1 MVLLVV
7 AAGAFLLS
15 TAGTHAQAASTTRPY
30 EVTFV
35 ARECPTY
42 QDISANLARNNIQE
56 SLQDLGPDTF
66 YQPGQPIS
74 PSIET
79 PHQPN
84 CTPLV
89 GWDFTFGSGIN
100 GTTPGT
106 NLSRVSNPGAPMT
119 SEASVPLLDPQGD
132 PTGDSIAGAVTVALT
147 PAQVSAAM
155 TRNLWVQGGTA
166 TDPLGTGSF
175 GDRYAFGALRCAID
189 NLNGD
194 NVEWVGFPTG
204 STNVFCYYYA
214 VSQTPAPGTI
224 VIKKQQ
230 VLAADESFSTN
241 TFQFNGSV
249 SYNPGGNFDV
259 PVSGPSGATGSV
271 SFTRDSGVD
280 WNFSELPYGGFSFT
294 SVTCSSSSGLSTFK
308 QGAGTPAPT
317 LSSTVNDPVIVDLA
331 PADVASCTYVDTRNV
346 VDLTVLKQTT
356 GGTGSSTFGF
366 GMTGPSGALPD
377 LSATVSQPDD
387 PVVACTAS
395 SVCDTLDTGGSF
407 PATYTVTEA
416 LPPASPSGSWAV
428 SGFECNG
435 NGGPTSDLTQSVTI
449 TSLSDAS
456 QACVFTDSFTPTGS
470 LTITKTTTGG
480 IGSTDFVVTPA
491 TPPSGESD
499 TGQSLLDATT
509 TQPGVP
515 VTATLS
521 SGPPL
526 DPLTVAQQYSI
537 TEEGPDDTA
546 AGTWATHSISCN
558 GAATDPTA
566 SDTVVTLTAA
576 DPHVTCAF
584 TNAFAA
590 TPPATTTTTTTTTS
604 ATATTTTDTGG
615 QVAATTA
622 ALKLAPTGLDVRL
635 LLEVGVVLVL
645 VGLALIAV
653 DRRRRPQRPVPVP
666 TEDGRPS

>member
-1 MVLLVV
+1 MALLVV
-7 AAGAFLLS
+7 AAAAFLLS
-15 TAGTHAQAASTTRPY
+15 TAGTHAQAASATNPY

-35 ARECPTY
+35 ARQCPTY

-106 NLSRVSNPGAPMT
+106 NLSRVSDPGDPMT

-132 PTGDSIAGAVTVALT
+132 PTGESIAGAVTVALT

-155 TRNLWVQGGTA
+155 SRNLWVQGGTA
-166 TDPLGTGSF
+166 TDPLGTGSS

-224 VIKKQQ
+224 DIKKQQ
-230 VLAADESFSTN
+230 VLAADESSSTN

-259 PVSGPSGATGSV
+259 PVSGPSGATGAV

-294 SVTCSSSSGLSTFK
+294 SVTCSSTSGLSTFK

-331 PADVASCTYVDTRNV
+331 PADVATCTYVDTRNV

-356 GGTGSSTFGF
+356 GGTGSTTFGF
-366 GMTGPSGALPD
+366 GMAGPSGVLPD

-395 SVCDTLDTGGSF
+395 SVCDTVDTGGSF
-407 PATYTVTEA
+407 PATYTITEG

-449 TSLSDAS
+449 TSLSDAT

-480 IGSTDFVVTPA
+480 VGSTDFVVTPV
-491 TPPSGESD
+491 TLPPDESD
-499 TGQSLLDATT
+499 TGQTLLTATT

-537 TEEGPDDTA
+537 TEEGPDNTG

-558 GAATDPTA
+558 GAATDPST
-566 SDTVVTLTAA
+566 SDTIVTLTAA

-584 TNAFAA
+584 TNAFTAS
-590 TPPATTTTTTTTTS
+590 PPATTTTTTSTTV
-604 ATATTTTDTGG
+604 TAATTDTGG
-615 QVAATTA
+615 QVAATSA
-622 ALKLAPTGLDVRL
+622 ALKLASTDWTSASCSRWAWSWCWPDW
-635 LLEVGVVLVL
+635 
-645 VGLALIAV
+645 
-653 DRRRRPQRPVPVP
+653 P
-666 TEDGRPS
+666 

>member
-317 LSSTVNDPVIVDLA
+317 LSSAVNDPVIVDLA

-366 GMTGPSGALPD
+366 GMTGPSGAL
-377 LSATVSQPDD
+377 T
-387 PVVACTAS
+387 
-395 SVCDTLDTGGSF
+395 
-407 PATYTVTEA
+407 
-416 LPPASPSGSWAV
+416 
-428 SGFECNG
+428 
-435 NGGPTSDLTQSVTI
+435 
-449 TSLSDAS
+449 
-456 QACVFTDSFTPTGS
+456 
-470 LTITKTTTGG
+470 
-480 IGSTDFVVTPA
+480 
-491 TPPSGESD
+491 
-499 TGQSLLDATT
+499 
-509 TQPGVP
+509 
-515 VTATLS
+515 
-521 SGPPL
+521 
-526 DPLTVAQQYSI
+526 
-537 TEEGPDDTA
+537 
-546 AGTWATHSISCN
+546 
-558 GAATDPTA
+558 
-566 SDTVVTLTAA
+566 
-576 DPHVTCAF
+576 
-584 TNAFAA
+584 
-590 TPPATTTTTTTTTS
+590 
-604 ATATTTTDTGG
+604 
-615 QVAATTA
+615 
-622 ALKLAPTGLDVRL
+622 
-635 LLEVGVVLVL
+635 
-645 VGLALIAV
+645 
-653 DRRRRPQRPVPVP
+653 RPVGHRLPA
-666 TEDGRPS
+666 

>member
-15 TAGTHAQAASTTRPY
+15 TAGTHAQAASTTHPY

-308 QGAGTPAPT
+308 QGAGTPAAHAQ
-317 LSSTVNDPVIVDLA
+317 L
-331 PADVASCTYVDTRNV
+331 RG
-346 VDLTVLKQTT
+346 QR
-356 GGTGSSTFGF
+356 
-366 GMTGPSGALPD
+366 SG
-377 LSATVSQPDD
+377 
-387 PVVACTAS
+387 
-395 SVCDTLDTGGSF
+395 
-407 PATYTVTEA
+407 
-416 LPPASPSGSWAV
+416 
-428 SGFECNG
+428 
-435 NGGPTSDLTQSVTI
+435 
-449 TSLSDAS
+449 
-456 QACVFTDSFTPTGS
+456 
-470 LTITKTTTGG
+470 
-480 IGSTDFVVTPA
+480 
-491 TPPSGESD
+491 
-499 TGQSLLDATT
+499 
-509 TQPGVP
+509 
-515 VTATLS
+515 
-521 SGPPL
+521 
-526 DPLTVAQQYSI
+526 
-537 TEEGPDDTA
+537 
-546 AGTWATHSISCN
+546 H
-558 GAATDPTA
+558 
-566 SDTVVTLTAA
+566 
-576 DPHVTCAF
+576 
-584 TNAFAA
+584 
-590 TPPATTTTTTTTTS
+590 
-604 ATATTTTDTGG
+604 
-615 QVAATTA
+615 
-622 ALKLAPTGLDVRL
+622 R
-635 LLEVGVVLVL
+635 
-645 VGLALIAV
+645 
-653 DRRRRPQRPVPVP
+653 
-666 TEDGRPS
+666 

>member
-1 MVLLVV
+1 M
-7 AAGAFLLS
+7 
-15 TAGTHAQAASTTRPY
+15 
-30 EVTFV
+30 
-35 ARECPTY
+35 
-42 QDISANLARNNIQE
+42 
-56 SLQDLGPDTF
+56 
-66 YQPGQPIS
+66 
-74 PSIET
+74 
-79 PHQPN
+79 
-84 CTPLV
+84 
-89 GWDFTFGSGIN
+89 
-100 GTTPGT
+100 
-106 NLSRVSNPGAPMT
+106 
-119 SEASVPLLDPQGD
+119 
-132 PTGDSIAGAVTVALT
+132 
-147 PAQVSAAM
+147 
-155 TRNLWVQGGTA
+155 
-166 TDPLGTGSF
+166 
-175 GDRYAFGALRCAID
+175 
-189 NLNGD
+189 
-194 NVEWVGFPTG
+194 
-204 STNVFCYYYA
+204 
-214 VSQTPAPGTI
+214 
-224 VIKKQQ
+224 
-230 VLAADESFSTN
+230 
-241 TFQFNGSV
+241 
-249 SYNPGGNFDV
+249 
-259 PVSGPSGATGSV
+259 
-271 SFTRDSGVD
+271 
-280 WNFSELPYGGFSFT
+280 
-294 SVTCSSSSGLSTFK
+294 
-308 QGAGTPAPT
+308 
-317 LSSTVNDPVIVDLA
+317 
-331 PADVASCTYVDTRNV
+331 
-346 VDLTVLKQTT
+346 
-356 GGTGSSTFGF
+356 
-366 GMTGPSGALPD
+366 
-377 LSATVSQPDD
+377 
-387 PVVACTAS
+387 
-395 SVCDTLDTGGSF
+395 CDTLDTGGSF

>member
-1 MVLLVV
+1 MALVAM
-7 AAGAFLLS
+7 AAAAFLLS
-15 TAGTHAQAASTTRPY
+15 TAGSHAQAAGTTHPY
-30 EVTFV
+30 QVTFV
-35 ARECPTY
+35 ARQCPNY

-79 PHQPN
+79 PHQPA
-84 CTPLV
+84 CTPLA
-89 GWDFTFGSGIN
+89 GWQFTFGSGID

-106 NLSRVSNPGAPMT
+106 NLSRVSAPGAPVT
-119 SEASVPLLDPQGD
+119 TEASVPLLDPQGD
-132 PTGDSIAGAVTVALT
+132 PTGGSIAGAVTVALT
-147 PAQVSAAM
+147 PAQVSAALS
-155 TRNLWVQGGTA
+155 RNLWVQGGTA

-204 STNVFCYYYA
+204 TTNVFCYYYA

-224 VIKKQQ
+224 VVKKQQ
-230 VLAADESFSTN
+230 VLAADETASTN
-241 TFQFNGSV
+241 TFPFNGSV

-280 WNFSELPYGGFSFT
+280 WNFTELPYGGFSFT
-294 SVTCSSSSGLSTFK
+294 SVTCSSNSGLSTFK
-308 QGAGTPAPT
+308 QGSGTPAPT
-317 LSSTVNDPVIVDLA
+317 LTSTVNDPVIVDLA
-331 PADVASCTYVDTRNV
+331 PADVATCTYVDTRNV

-356 GGTGSSTFGF
+356 GGSGPTTFDF
-366 GMTGPSGALPD
+366 GMTGPTGGLPD

-387 PVVACTAS
+387 PVVACTATA
-395 SVCDTLDTGGSF
+395 VCDTVDTGGSF
-407 PATYTVTEA
+407 PATYTMTEA
-416 LPPASPSGSWAV
+416 LPPAAPAGTWAV

-435 NGGPTSDLTQSVTI
+435 NGGPTTDPTQSVTI
-449 TSLSDAS
+449 TSLSDAI

-470 LTITKTTTGG
+470 VTITKTTTGG
-480 IGSTDFVVTPA
+480 VGSTDFVVTPV
-491 TPPSGESD
+491 TLPSDESD
-499 TGQSLLDATT
+499 TGQTLLSATT

-515 VTATLS
+515 VTATLT
-521 SGPPL
+521 SGPPI
-526 DPLTVAQQYSI
+526 DPLAVNQQYSI
-537 TEEGPDDTA
+537 TEEGPENTV

-576 DPHVTCAF
+576 DPHITCAF
-584 TNAFAA
+584 TNAFTAA
-590 TPPATTTTTTTTTS
+590 PPATTTTTTT
-604 ATATTTTDTGG
+604 AAVTTTTTTAGP
-615 QVAATTA
+615 QVASATSA
-622 ALKLAPTGLDVRL
+622 VKLAATGLDTPL
-635 LLEVGVVLVL
+635 LLEVGVLLVL
-645 VGLALIAV
+645 AGLALMAGEWT
-653 DRRRRPQRPVPVP
+653 RRSHGPRPGSGER
-666 TEDGRPS
+666 GRPH